1 MKKQLLGFAACALI
15 LSSCSQN
22 QEIENYEQMNREEV
36 RLAPYVNKTK
46 ASVMGDVALQENGF
60 KVFAVQHATEANGDY
75 SKMPVFMNNIQ
86 ELWNTSLVPDAWSH
100 EGKYYWPE
108 TDALSF
114 FMVAPYYDEKKQYL
128 AGDANAN
135 LDITQGQSMTLPV
148 TIKDNVAEQI
158 DILAASVLNRTK
170 GFNASGKVDF
180 TFKHILS
187 RIGFAAKV
195 KDGENLKFK
204 ITGISFDYG
213 ADIVKNGVFTFT
225 TEGIGTM
232 APGQTKHLNNAE
244 TPNTSHVIKFKA
256 LQGAADGT
264 IVTNSYVPINADDS
278 YLMLMPQEIPSAN
291 DKNLMMMTLRYDVAV
306 AEDNYSE
313 KDKIATIAIPAMK
326 YEQGK
331 AYTYNLILSSQSGD
345 DGNLLEVTFGTVGVE
360 NWVADTT
367 QPGETPVE

>member
-46 ASVMGDVALQENGF
+46 ASVTNLDAMQKSEYSGF

-86 ELWNTSLVPDAWSH
+86 ELWVTDKWTHAGS
-100 EGKYYWPE
+100 YYWPE
-108 TDALSF
+108 TQALSF
-114 FMVAPYYDEKKQYL
+114 FMVAPYYAPSASE
-128 AGDANAN
+128 AVTNPT
-135 LDITQGQSMTLPV
+135 LDIIKGQSMTLPI

-158 DILAASVLNRTK
+158 DILAASVLNQTK
-170 GFNASGKVDF
+170 AKSVVDF

-204 ITGISFDYG
+204 ITGISFTYG
-213 ADIVKNGVFTFT
+213 ANIVKDGTFTFGETENTGAIKIGSALHGVT
-225 TEGIGTM
+225 TSSIIGL
-232 APGQTKHLNNAE
+232 K
-244 TPNTSHVIKFKA
+244 TP
-256 LQGAADGT
+256 DGT
-264 IVTNSYVPINADDS
+264 IVASNKFDPINADDS

-306 AEDNYSE
+306 AGDNYSE
-313 KDKIATIAIPAMK
+313 KNKTATIAIPAMK

-331 AYTYNLILSSQSGD
+331 AYTYNLILSSKSD
-345 DGNLLEVTFGTVGVE
+345 DNGNLLEVTFGTVGVE